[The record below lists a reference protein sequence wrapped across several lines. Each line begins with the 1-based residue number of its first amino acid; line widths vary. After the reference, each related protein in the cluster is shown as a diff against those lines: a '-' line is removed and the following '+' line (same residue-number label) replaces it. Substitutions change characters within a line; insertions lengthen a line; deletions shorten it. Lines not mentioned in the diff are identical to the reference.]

1 MSSSAKP
8 IDPINP
14 SESVGVWPRPRLSKR
29 ASALGLNYTQ
39 WGYVLA
45 GYTLWDAGRSLW
57 EETIAPLAHRVP
69 WTFAQGQL
77 AWLLFCGVVTVVLVF
92 ATYHGLHAYR
102 VWQRV
107 WADLTRPRISVWRP
121 VDVAWEERA
130 VEEAEEDER
139 DNTRRRQAQ
148 RAPVTDAANPMGW
161 VVD

>member
-1 MSSSAKP
+1 
-8 IDPINP
+8 
-14 SESVGVWPRPRLSKR
+14 
-29 ASALGLNYTQ
+29 
-39 WGYVLA
+39 
-45 GYTLWDAGRSLW
+45 
-57 EETIAPLAHRVP
+57 
-69 WTFAQGQL
+69 
-77 AWLLFCGVVTVVLVF
+77 VF